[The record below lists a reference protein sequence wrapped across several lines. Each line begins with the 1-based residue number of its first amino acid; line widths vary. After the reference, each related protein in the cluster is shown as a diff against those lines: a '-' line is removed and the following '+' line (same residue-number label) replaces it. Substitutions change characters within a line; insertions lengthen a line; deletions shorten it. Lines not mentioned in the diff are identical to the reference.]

1 MDGTN
6 VIARLRVIIAGDNKP
21 FEDAMKKT
29 DAALKT
35 AGQRFSSGLKV
46 MSAATAATAVAAA
59 GSIMKMGLETAAAN
73 EQASIAF
80 TTLLGDAGK
89 AQDYLKELSDFAA
102 KTPFE
107 LPGLRNAASRLIAVG
122 TESSR
127 VIPIMSAL
135 GDATSAMGT
144 GAEGIDR
151 AVTALS
157 QMQQKGKVTGE
168 EMLQLAEAGVPAW
181 DALATALGK
190 SVSETQKLV
199 SSGKVTTD
207 QLFSAIENR
216 SGAAMQRVSGMMDKQ
231 SQSLTGLV
239 STLKDTVSQQ
249 LGQAMGPAVEAI
261 KKSLPGITDAIGKA
275 LEAIG
280 PQIGPVFS
288 VLGEVV
294 AKVLPAIAPVLGA
307 VVGLFSTLVDAASPI
322 MDALVAAI
330 AALTPYLEPLGQMI
344 GELAKELGG
353 ELGKVLQALVP
364 SLPPLVDA
372 LLALAELA
380 LPILITALQI
390 LGPLIAGVATVLSLT
405 LGGAAKVIVPIIK
418 VLGGTL
424 EGIINFIKG
433 IPSTIASLAK
443 NMWAPIANAFV
454 SVLNFLIES
463 WNNLDF
469 KLPSFSGLEIKGVQ
483 VIPGWEGSTLGMPDI
498 PPIPSFHTGG
508 IFQTTG
514 SEGLALLRNGEG
526 VFTPDQMRALGA
538 QSVTIHSSPTVT
550 ISGSVYGVEDL
561 NAHLDR
567 AFAEHDRALVS
578 QLAARGRTARR

>member
-1 MDGTN
+1 MDL
-6 VIARLRVIIAGDNKP
+6 ARLRVLIDGDSKGAEKALARTDDAIQRSTKKFGLGLGLVSGAIGAAGI
-21 FEDAMKKT
+21 
-29 DAALKT
+29 
-35 AGQRFSSGLKV
+35 
-46 MSAATAATAVAAA
+46 AAA
-59 GSIMKMGLETAAAN
+59 GAVAKMGLETAAAN

-89 AQDYLKELSDFAA
+89 AQDYLKQLADFAA

-107 LPGLRNAASRLIAVG
+107 LPGLRDAASRLIAVG
-122 TESSR
+122 TESGR

-144 GAEGIDR
+144 GAEGINR

-181 DALATALGK
+181 DALASSLGK
-190 SVSETQKLV
+190 SVAETQKLV
-199 SSGKVTTD
+199 STGKVTTD
-207 QLFSAIENR
+207 QLFTAIENR

-231 SQSLTGLV
+231 SQSLTGLL

-249 LGQAMGPAVEAI
+249 LGSAMAPAVEAI
-261 KKSLPGITDAIGKA
+261 KKALPGITDAIGKT

-288 VLGEVV
+288 VIADVV
-294 AKVLPAIAPVLGA
+294 SKLLPAVAPVLGA
-307 VVGLFSTLVDAASPI
+307 MVGLFSTLVSAASPI
-322 MDALVAAI
+322 LDALVQAI
-330 AALTPYLEPLGQMI
+330 AAVTPALEPLGQMI
-344 GELAKELGG
+344 GEVAKVLGAELGN
-353 ELGKVLQALVP
+353 VLRALIP
-364 SLPPLVDA
+364 SLPPLVEA
-372 LLALAELA
+372 LLELA
-380 LPILITALQI
+380 SAVMPLLIASLQI
-390 LGPLIAGVATVLSLT
+390 AGPLLTGIATILSLAV
-405 LGGAAKVIVPIIK
+405 GGAVKVVVPLIRM
-418 VLGGTL
+418 LGNTL
-424 EGIINFIKG
+424 SGVVEFMKG

>member
-1 MDGTN
+1 MDL
-6 VIARLRVIIAGDNKP
+6 ARLRVLIDGDSKGAEKALARTDDAIQRSTKKFGLGLGLVSGAIGAAGI
-21 FEDAMKKT
+21 
-29 DAALKT
+29 
-35 AGQRFSSGLKV
+35 
-46 MSAATAATAVAAA
+46 AAA
-59 GSIMKMGLETAAAN
+59 GAVAKMGLETAAAN

-89 AQDYLKELSDFAA
+89 AQDYLKQLADFAA

-107 LPGLRNAASRLIAVG
+107 LPGLRDAASRLIAVG
-122 TESSR
+122 TESGR

-144 GAEGIDR
+144 GAEGINR

-181 DALATALGK
+181 DALASSLGK
-190 SVSETQKLV
+190 SVAETQKLV
-199 SSGKVTTD
+199 STGKVTTD
-207 QLFSAIENR
+207 QLFTAIENR

-231 SQSLTGLV
+231 SQSLTGLL

-249 LGQAMGPAVEAI
+249 LGSAMAPAVEAI
-261 KKSLPGITDAIGKA
+261 KKALPGITEAIGKT

-288 VLGEVV
+288 VIADVV
-294 AKVLPAIAPVLGA
+294 SKLLPAVAPVLGA
-307 VVGLFSTLVDAASPI
+307 MVGLFSTLVSAASPI
-322 MDALVAAI
+322 LDALVQAI
-330 AALTPYLEPLGQMI
+330 AAVTPALEPLGQMI
-344 GELAKELGG
+344 GEVAKVLGAELGN
-353 ELGKVLQALVP
+353 VLRALIP
-364 SLPPLVDA
+364 SLPPLVEA
-372 LLALAELA
+372 LLELA
-380 LPILITALQI
+380 SAVMPLLIASLQI
-390 LGPLIAGVATVLSLT
+390 AGPLLTGIATILSLAV
-405 LGGAAKVIVPIIK
+405 GGAVKIVVPLIRM
-418 VLGGTL
+418 LGNTL
-424 EGIINFIKG
+424 SGVVEFMKG